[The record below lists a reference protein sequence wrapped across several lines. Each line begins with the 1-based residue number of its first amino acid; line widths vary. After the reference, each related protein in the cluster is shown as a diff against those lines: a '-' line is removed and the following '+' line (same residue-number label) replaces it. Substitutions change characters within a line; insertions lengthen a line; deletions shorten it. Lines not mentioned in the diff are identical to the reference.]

1 MPLEMAQTRR
11 KAISMTSLIDVI
23 FLLLLFF
30 MLSSTF
36 TQFSEIQLFGTQ
48 AGTQS
53 RSNPSENAPIFLQLT
68 QFALQ
73 LNGQEFDLSRL
84 PAGITSL
91 RGLDV
96 QTVLISA
103 KSDTVTAQR
112 LVDTLVVLATLTDLD
127 VIVLE

>member
-1 MPLEMAQTRR
+1 MPLRTAQTRR
-11 KAISMTSLIDVI
+11 KAISMTSLIDVT

-30 MLSSTF
+30 MLSSAF
-36 TQFSEIQLFGTQ
+36 TQFSEIQLFGAQ

-53 RSNPSENAPIFLQLT
+53 RENQPENAPIFLQLMQDT
-68 QFALQ
+68 MR
-73 LNGQEFDLSRL
+73 LNGQEFDLSRV
-84 PAGITSL
+84 PDGITSL

-103 KSDTVTAQR
+103 TSDTVTAQR

-127 VIVLE
+127 VVVLE